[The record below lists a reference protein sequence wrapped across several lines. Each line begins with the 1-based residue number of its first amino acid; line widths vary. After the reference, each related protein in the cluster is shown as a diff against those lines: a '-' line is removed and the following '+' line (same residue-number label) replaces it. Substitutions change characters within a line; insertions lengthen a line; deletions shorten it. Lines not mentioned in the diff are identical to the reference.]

1 MLKKVLSPFAVLFGL
16 ALALIGGAAHAAPP
30 DFTPITTAIDL
41 STVSAVIMAVAAIM
55 AGIYVVWKG
64 AKFALGALRGL

>member
-1 MLKKVLSPFAVLFGL
+1 MLKNLLSPLTALFVF
-16 ALALIGGAAHAAPP
+16 ALAMFGGAAHAAPP
-30 DFTPITTAIDL
+30 DFTPITSAIDL
-41 STVSAVIMAVAAIM
+41 STVSGVIMSVAAIM

>member
-1 MLKKVLSPFAVLFGL
+1 MQMLKKVGLVLSAAAPAVVL
-16 ALALIGGAAHAAPP
+16 AAPP
-30 DFTPITTAIDL
+30 DFAPITAAIDL
-41 STVSAVIMAVAAIM
+41 STVSGVIMSVAAIM

>member
-1 MLKKVLSPFAVLFGL
+1 MKALKAAVLGLLAMAFSLFGL
-16 ALALIGGAAHAAPP
+16 TAHAAPP

-41 STVSAVIMAVAAIM
+41 STVSGVIMAVAAIM

>member
-1 MLKKVLSPFAVLFGL
+1 MQMLKKVGLVLSAAAPAVVL
-16 ALALIGGAAHAAPP
+16 AAPP
-30 DFTPITTAIDL
+30 DFAPITAAIDL
-41 STVSAVIMAVAAIM
+41 STVSGVIMSV

>member
-1 MLKKVLSPFAVLFGL
+1 MQALKKIGLGLVASAPAVVL
-16 ALALIGGAAHAAPP
+16 AAPP
-30 DFTPITTAIDL
+30 DFTAITTAIDL
-41 STVSAVIMAVAAIM
+41 STVSGVIMAVAAIM